1 MNRPAG
7 SFQGRPIVA
16 QHAGV
21 TVTVVGAHL
30 GAEITASIFRKS
42 MSDEV
47 HNAIEGALAENE
59 LLVFRNQDI
68 SSQNLIDFGSR
79 FGELTV
85 HPFAP
90 KDKDVSVL
98 IKFRNDET
106 NPPFRT
112 DVWHSD
118 ETFRKDQPKATMHAS
133 QGSAGDRRQHDVRQ
147 HVGCFDGLSDRM
159 QQIVGLEQ
167 FMTSSRS
174 VSCLDDSEEDRKN
187 IMRWEMLYPPAVH
200 PVVRVTRSPAAKY
213 YSSIR
218 SSRSRSRTWT
228 SARARRCSTSCSS
241 RRKFRNISSWI
252 TGRRTR

>member
-1 MNRPAG
+1 VNKPAG

-21 TVTVVGAHL
+21 TVTRVGAHL
-30 GAEITASIFRKS
+30 GAEITGVDLRKS

-47 HNAIEGALAENE
+47 RDAIEGALAENE

-118 ETFRKDQPKATMHAS
+118 ETFRKEPPKATILI
-133 QGSAGDRRQHDVRQ
+133 QGGAGDWRRH
-147 HVGCFDGLSDRM
+147 HVC
-159 QQIVGLEQ
+159 
-167 FMTSSRS
+167 
-174 VSCLDDSEEDRKN
+174 
-187 IMRWEMLYPPAVH
+187 
-200 PVVRVTRSPAAKY
+200 
-213 YSSIR
+213 
-218 SSRSRSRTWT
+218 
-228 SARARRCSTSCSS
+228 
-241 RRKFRNISSWI
+241 
-252 TGRRTR
+252 